1 MPAPVL
7 QREKNLKWPA
17 IQLDSS
23 LPYHYQI
30 ANLLR
35 EGIWKGELEPDTK
48 LPNEH
53 ALAKIYGVS
62 RIPIRQALAQ
72 LEQDGL
78 IRREHGRGT
87 FIAKDV
93 QQPPVVKLT
102 GIVGWEVELGTKH
115 RFLAEETVGAIGPL
129 MEFFELAPGG
139 TLTRFRRLRV
149 VEDAPFCIVNYMP
162 NELTKRVDRADLQ
175 TNTMLDILEKKL
187 RIPLGN
193 MQQSIQAIPAD
204 AEIASLLGI
213 EVMKP
218 VLLIENYTR
227 DRQGR
232 PMLYS
237 QSFYRGNQSKYLVEL
252 RGGSGRKGMIYVRR

>member
-1 MPAPVL
+1 MKSPES
-7 QREKNLKWPA
+7 RKNL
-17 IQLDSS
+17 LDNS

-35 EGIWKGELEPDTK
+35 ECIWQGELDPGAK
-48 LPNEH
+48 LPNEL

-93 QQPPVVKLT
+93 QRPPVVKLT
-102 GIVGWEVELGTKH
+102 GIVGWEVDLGTKH
-115 RFLAEETVGAIGPL
+115 RFLAEETVPASGQLA
-129 MEFFELAPGG
+129 EFFELAPGD

-162 NELTKRVDRADLQ
+162 NELAKRVDRADLQ
-175 TNTMLDILEKKL
+175 TNTLLDILEKKL
-187 RIPLGN
+187 RIPLGK
-193 MQQSIQAIPAD
+193 MQQSIQAIAAD
-204 AEIASLLGI
+204 TEIAGHLAI

-252 RGGSGRKGMIYVRR
+252 QNGSGRKGTVSVR